1 MRHQMIRVR
10 EHIEVYDQYGEFLF
24 SADNEQEA
32 LEDLAEM
39 LQEGWYAA
47 STVSVA

>member
-24 SADNEQEA
+24 SADTEQEA
-32 LEDLAEM
+32 LEDLAEL
-39 LQEGWYAA
+39 LQEGWYSAA
-47 STVSVA
+47 VSVA

>member
-24 SADNEQEA
+24 SAATEQEA

-39 LQEGWYAA
+39 MQEGWLPA
-47 STVSVA
+47 SAVTVA

>member
-24 SADNEQEA
+24 SADTEQEA

-39 LQEGWYAA
+39 MQEGWYASA
-47 STVSVA
+47 ASVA

>member
-24 SADNEQEA
+24 SADTEQEA

-39 LQEGWYAA
+39 MQEGWLPA
-47 STVSVA
+47 SAVTVA

>member
-24 SADNEQEA
+24 SADTEQEA
-32 LEDLAEM
+32 LEDLAEL
-39 LQEGWYAA
+39 LQEGWVAA
-47 STVSVA
+47 SAVSVA